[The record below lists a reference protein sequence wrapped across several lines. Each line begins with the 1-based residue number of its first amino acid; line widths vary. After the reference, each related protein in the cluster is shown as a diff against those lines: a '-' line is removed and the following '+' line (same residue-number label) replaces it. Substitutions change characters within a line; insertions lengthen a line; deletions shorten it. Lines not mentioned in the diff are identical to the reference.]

1 MASMLNIRPVTELPV
16 SGRRVFV
23 RVDFNVPQ
31 GKNGEI
37 TDDSRIQA
45 ALPTIRHLVERGARV
60 VLASHLGRPSGKSAS
75 TSLLPVAARLA
86 ELLAP
91 QVKEVRLTDEV
102 VGDGARKV
110 VADLRDGEVA
120 VLENLRWEPGEEKND
135 ESLAKALAGLADI
148 YVNDAFATAHRVHA
162 STVGMVKFFP
172 PGHKGAGLLL
182 QREVEFLSRLGPS
195 PERPFVVVIGGAK
208 VSDKLAVL
216 ESLANRA
223 DAILIGGAMAN
234 TFLAAQG
241 YDLAA
246 SRVETDRL
254 TVARNFLKRFETSKV
269 EILLPTDLVVATGPS
284 SDAGEVVEV
293 GQVPDRTM
301 ALDLGPKTVSRFAL
315 RIATARTVFWNG
327 PLGVCE
333 RPPFAT
339 ATLAIARALAESR
352 ALTVVGGGDLG
363 AAVHAA
369 GVAAKISHV
378 STGGGASLEF
388 VEGQALPGITS
399 LRESGSSI

>member
-1 MASMLNIRPVTELPV
+1 MTTMLNIRPVSELPV
-16 SGRRVFV
+16 AGRRVFV
-23 RVDFNVPQ
+23 RVDFNVPL
-31 GKNGEI
+31 GKGGEI
-37 TDDSRIQA
+37 SDDSRIRA
-45 ALPTIRHLVERGARV
+45 ALPTIRHLVEHGARV
-60 VLASHLGRPSGKSAS
+60 ILASHLGRPQGKTAS
-75 TSLLPVAARLA
+75 LSMLPVAARLA

-110 VADLRDGEVA
+110 VSDLRDGEVA

-135 ESLAKALAGLADI
+135 ESLAKALAGLAEV
-148 YVNDAFATAHRVHA
+148 YVNDAFGAAHRAHA
-162 STVGMVKFFP
+162 STAGMVKFFA

-182 QREVEFLSRLGPS
+182 QREVEFLSRLVTA

-216 ESLANRA
+216 ESLASRA
-223 DAILIGGAMAN
+223 DVILIGGAMAN

-241 YDLAA
+241 YDLGA
-246 SRVETDRL
+246 SRVESDRL
-254 TVARNFLKRFETSKV
+254 TAARSFLKRFETSKV
-269 EILLPTDLVVATGPS
+269 EILLPTDLVVAAGPS
-284 SDAGEVVEV
+284 SAAGEVVAV
-293 GQVPDRTM
+293 GQVPAGTM
-301 ALDLGPKTVSRFAL
+301 ALDLGPQTITRFAL

-327 PLGVCE
+327 PLGVFE
-333 RPPFAT
+333 HPPFDAG
-339 ATLAIARALAESR
+339 TLAIARALSDSR
-352 ALTVVGGGDLG
+352 ALTVVGGGDSG
-363 AAVHAA
+363 AAVHKA

-399 LRESGSSI
+399 LRESGSSL

>member
-1 MASMLNIRPVTELPV
+1 MATMLNIRPVSELPV

-31 GKNGEI
+31 GKAGEI

-60 VLASHLGRPSGKSAS
+60 VLASHLGRPQGKTQNS
-75 TSLLPVAARLA
+75 SLLPVAARLA

-148 YVNDAFATAHRVHA
+148 YVNDAFGSAHRVHA

-182 QREVEFLSRLGPS
+182 QREVEFLSRLGQS

-241 YDLAA
+241 YDLGA

-293 GQVPDRTM
+293 GQVPERTM
-301 ALDLGPKTVSRFAL
+301 ALDLGPKTISRFAL

-327 PLGVCE
+327 PLGVFE

-352 ALTVVGGGDLG
+352 ALSVVGGGDLG

-369 GVAAKISHV
+369 GVAGKISHV

-388 VEGQALPGITS
+388 VEGQTLPGITS

>member
-1 MASMLNIRPVTELPV
+1 MATMLNIRPVTELPV

-31 GKNGEI
+31 GKGGEI

-60 VLASHLGRPSGKSAS
+60 VLASHLGRPQGKTQSS
-75 TSLLPVAARLA
+75 SLLPVAARLA

-148 YVNDAFATAHRVHA
+148 YVNDAFGSAHRVHA

-182 QREVEFLSRLGPS
+182 QREIEFLSRLGS
-195 PERPFVVVIGGAK
+195 NPERPFVVVIGGSK

-241 YDLAA
+241 YDLGA

-293 GQVPDRTM
+293 GQVPERTM

-327 PLGVCE
+327 PLGVFE
-333 RPPFAT
+333 RAPFAS

-369 GVAAKISHV
+369 GVAGKISHV
-378 STGGGASLEF
+378 STGGGASLEYI
-388 VEGQALPGITS
+388 EGQTLPGITS